1 LSESSELVA
10 AAVYD
15 FCFGDGRAIPPS
27 LFLATKPK
35 PLDEPLWTDEDRVAA
50 LEWHAR
56 QKLQC
61 PGCGRPRDESF
72 DPSMEDHY
80 DVTVL
85 RCHACSYRDTM
96 AYNRAQNGG
105 HPSFGDY
112 FVVQPEGRTDAD
124 VERT

>member
-1 LSESSELVA
+1 LSETSELVE

-27 LFLATKPK
+27 VFLGRVVAPG
-35 PLDEPLWTDEDRVAA
+35 EPQWTDEDKLAA

-56 QKLQC
+56 QKMLC

-80 DVTVL
+80 EVTVL
-85 RCHACSYRDTM
+85 RCHSCSYRDTM

-124 VERT
+124 VGGT

>member
-85 RCHACSYRDTM
+85 RCH
-96 AYNRAQNGG
+96 G

-124 VERT
+124 VGGT